1 MEPFFILALFQH
13 GYKARTSTLYHLLK
27 GKRTSSV
34 LLYGFLYENLQ
45 FFQLFP
51 TLTEVEFRSIITG
64 LIKQK
69 LLQQTADG
77 EAQITAKGQQAISQ
91 YRDRFSRINNY
102 HFGKTD
108 EMIWRLLQ
116 FTVQVVSHLSYT
128 NKNYIPLEQ
137 SPLYQRQVKMY
148 LKSMPKAQLIKTT
161 KREWTQIFAELSK
174 EEANYFTRQFS
185 GYQQIGKTS
194 FQLMDVQ
201 RNAFDRF
208 LFSKEKLHYLLY
220 TIEQM
225 PEGSFLRALILP
237 LIKQNENK
245 SMNETKV
252 YLKRLHSVDKLAEQR
267 KVKIST
273 IKDHLMELALT
284 DDVPFDSFIT
294 KKTSDFLLEFSKP
307 YQDWSYRSLKQLNP
321 ELDYFEFRLYQIQ
334 KLREE
339 REASQ

>member
-34 LLYGFLYENLQ
+34 LLYGFLYENLH

-51 TLTEVEFRSIITG
+51 ALSEVQFNNIIAD

-69 LLQQTADG
+69 LLRQTVDG
-77 EAQITAKGQQAISQ
+77 EVQITTKGQLDTHR
-91 YRDRFSRINNY
+91 YLTNFSWINNY

-137 SPLYQRQVKMY
+137 SPLYQKQVKMY
-148 LKSMPKAQLIKTT
+148 IKSMPKVELIKTV
-161 KREWTQIFAELSK
+161 KQEWTQIFSCLSD
-174 EEANYFTRQFS
+174 EEANYFVKQFS
-185 GYQQIGKTS
+185 GYQQIGKTA
-194 FQLMDVQ
+194 FQLADDQ
-201 RNAFDRF
+201 GNPFDRF
-208 LFSKEKLHYLLY
+208 MFSKEKLHHLLS

-225 PEGSFLRALILP
+225 PDGSFLKALILQM
-237 LIKQNENK
+237 IKQNENK
-245 SMNETKV
+245 SMNETKA
-252 YLKRLHSVDKLAEQR
+252 YLERLDSVEKLAEQR
-267 KVKIST
+267 KIKVST

-284 DDVPFDSFIT
+284 GDFPFDSFIT
-294 KKTSDFLLEFSKP
+294 TKTSDFLLECSPP

-321 ELDYFEFRLYQIQ
+321 ALDYFEFRLYQIQ

-339 REASQ
+339 REANR